1 MSARRASGFSLLE
14 VMIAVVVT
22 SVGLLGIASLQLF
35 ALRTQNNAYL
45 RGQAT
50 QINHDMLE
58 RLRADCA
65 GALSGAYDI
74 AFGAVP
80 GAGADLASTELRS
93 WRALVARLP
102 AGEGAVQVTNGGAAT
117 IRLRWN
123 DARGDAG
130 AENPAAGALLEF
142 AETTRVCR

>member
-1 MSARRASGFSLLE
+1 MNARNAGGFSLLE

-22 SVGLLGIASLQLF
+22 SIGLLGIASLQLF

-58 RLRADCA
+58 RLRADCT

-74 AFGAVP
+74 AFGANP

-93 WRALVARLP
+93 WRALVGRLP
-102 AGEGAVQVTNGGAAT
+102 AGEGAVQVAGNGAAT
-117 IRLRWN
+117 IRLRWD

-142 AETTRVCR
+142 AETTRICR

>member
-1 MSARRASGFSLLE
+1 MSAGRAGGFSLLE

-80 GAGADLASTELRS
+80 GGADLPSQELTS
-93 WRALVARLP
+93 WRELVARLP